1 MASTNTTAAA
11 GRRDQAGYIA
21 ALREERAGYERRGD
35 KDLIK
40 QVDAEIAKAT
50 KLLDPATAST
60 TEKTTRAAA
69 NNSKADKGA
78 ATGDGKAPAGDAAGA
93 GANGDG
99 DEKAGA

>member
-1 MASTNTTAAA
+1 MASTKTTAAA

-50 KLLDPATAST
+50 KLLDPATASAT
-60 TEKTTRAAA
+60 DKTTRAAA
-69 NNSKADKGA
+69 DKSKDGDKS
-78 ATGDGKAPAGDAAGA
+78 TDAPAAGA
-93 GANGDG
+93 DGAGDG
-99 DEKAGA
+99 QAGA